1 MGRRPPARAF
11 GKVVVSPPDSKTER
25 SWERA
30 EKRLDYYLRD
40 RPRGTQALCALLSAT
55 YLWSCVEDFLGGQA
69 VWRVVGWNRSPELL
83 KALGARTRDLARHG
97 EWDRLFEYGMLHWNL
112 GHLLMNVSAIW
123 AVGEV
128 LEAVYG
134 PGRVWL
140 LFFVSSACGGVGSW
154 LAGGE
159 LTVGASG
166 GAFGL
171 LGAMVAFGWRWGGKL
186 HPHTRRWFGTL
197 LWPWVVGNLAL
208 GFILPFIDNGAHI
221 GGLLGGMALGATY
234 GNRITDNSESGD
246 VVRWL
251 TRGAAAALTLLA
263 LSRFL
268 R

>member
-1 MGRRPPARAF
+1 MNAQDPRIQRG
-11 GKVVVSPPDSKTER
+11 
-25 SWERA
+25 WERA

-40 RPRGTQALCALLSAT
+40 RPWGTRSLCALLTAT
-55 YLWSCVEDFLGGQA
+55 YVWSCIADLLAGQP
-69 VWRVVGWNRSPELL
+69 VWRVVGWSRSPEVLRD
-83 KALGARTRDLARHG
+83 LGGRTRDLARLG
-97 EWDRLFEYGMLHWNL
+97 EWDRLFEYGFLHWNL
-112 GHLLMNVSAIW
+112 GHLAMNVAAIW

-140 LFFVSSACGGVGSW
+140 LFLVASAAGGVGS
-154 LAGGE
+154 LMTGGD

-197 LWPWVVGNLAL
+197 LWPWVAGNLAL

-221 GGLLGGMALGATY
+221 GGLVGGAALGSTF
-234 GNRITDNSESGD
+234 GNRITDNSDSSD
-246 VVRWL
+246 AVRWL
-251 TRGAAAALTLLA
+251 TRAGAGVLTVLA